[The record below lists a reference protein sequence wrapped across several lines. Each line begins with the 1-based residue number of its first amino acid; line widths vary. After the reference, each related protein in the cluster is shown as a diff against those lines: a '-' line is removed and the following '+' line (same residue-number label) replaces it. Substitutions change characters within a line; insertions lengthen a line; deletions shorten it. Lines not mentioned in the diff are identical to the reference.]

1 MEAVRIDPALVWG
14 GGGCG
19 LTALSCWR
27 RVDAVSDVVVHVSCY
42 SQSVTELGLSAELCT
57 DAFGP
62 EDMVNG
68 A

>member
-27 RVDAVSDVVVHVSCY
+27 RVDAVSDVVVHASCY
-42 SQSVTELGLSAELCT
+42 SH
-57 DAFGP
+57 
-62 EDMVNG
+62 
-68 A
+68 